1 MSSVRQKM
9 QAIHKAMLK
18 KEEEILNGNQPIINE
33 DANNQTEVKET
44 KKETVKKTSTKA
56 KAKTKKVTKS
66 APKKRGRPKGSKT
79 KK

>member
-1 MSSVRQKM
+1 MSSVRQKA

-33 DANNQTEVKET
+33 DANNETEVKET
-44 KKETVKKTSTKA
+44 KKETVKKTSTKT
-56 KAKTKKVTKS
+56 KTKKVTKS
-66 APKKRGRPKGSKT
+66 APKKRGRPKKSNT

>member
-33 DANNQTEVKET
+33 DANNQTEVKKT
-44 KKETVKKTSTKA
+44 KKETVKKTSTKT
-56 KAKTKKVTKS
+56 KTKKVTKS
-66 APKKRGRPKGSKT
+66 APKKRGRPKGSKN
-79 KK
+79 K

>member
-1 MSSVRQKM
+1 MSSVRQKA

-33 DANNQTEVKET
+33 DANNETEVKET
-44 KKETVKKTSTKA
+44 KKETVKKTSTKT
-56 KAKTKKVTKS
+56 KTKKVTKS
-66 APKKRGRPKGSKT
+66 APKKRGRPKGSKN

>member
-1 MSSVRQKM
+1 MSSVRQKA

-33 DANNQTEVKET
+33 DANNETEVKET
-44 KKETVKKTSTKA
+44 KKETVKKTST

-66 APKKRGRPKGSKT
+66 APKKRGRPKGSKN
-79 KK
+79 K

>member
-1 MSSVRQKM
+1 MSSVRQKA

-33 DANNQTEVKET
+33 DKNNETEVKET
-44 KKETVKKTSTKA
+44 KEKTVKKTST

-66 APKKRGRPKGSKT
+66 APKKRGRPKGSKN

>member
-1 MSSVRQKM
+1 MSSVRQKA

-33 DANNQTEVKET
+33 DANNETEVKET
-44 KKETVKKTSTKA
+44 KKETVKKTST

-66 APKKRGRPKGSKT
+66 APKKRGRPKGSKN

>member
-1 MSSVRQKM
+1 MSSVRQKA

-18 KEEEILNGNQPIINE
+18 QEEEILNGNQPIINE
-33 DANNQTEVKET
+33 DANNETEVKET
-44 KKETVKKTSTKA
+44 KKETVKKTST

-66 APKKRGRPKGSKT
+66 APKKRGRPKGSKN

>member
-1 MSSVRQKM
+1 MSSVRQKA

-33 DANNQTEVKET
+33 DANNETEVKKT
-44 KKETVKKTSTKA
+44 KKETVKKTST

-66 APKKRGRPKGSKT
+66 APKKRGRPKGSKN

>member
-33 DANNQTEVKET
+33 DANNETEVKET
-44 KKETVKKTSTKA
+44 KKETVKKTSTKT
-56 KAKTKKVTKS
+56 KTKKVTKS
-66 APKKRGRPKGSKT
+66 APKKRGRPKGSKN

>member
-1 MSSVRQKM
+1 MSSVRQKA

-33 DANNQTEVKET
+33 DANNETEVKKT
-44 KKETVKKTSTKA
+44 KKETVKKTSTKT
-56 KAKTKKVTKS
+56 KTKKVTKS
-66 APKKRGRPKGSKT
+66 APKKRGRPKGSKN

>member
-33 DANNQTEVKET
+33 DANNQAEVKET
-44 KKETVKKTSTKA
+44 KEKTVKKTST

-66 APKKRGRPKGSKT
+66 APKKRGRPKGSKN
-79 KK
+79 K

>member
-1 MSSVRQKM
+1 MSSVRQKA

-33 DANNQTEVKET
+33 DANNETEVKET

-56 KAKTKKVTKS
+56 KTKTVTKS
-66 APKKRGRPKGSKT
+66 APKKRGRPKGSKN
-79 KK
+79 K